1 MTAVR
6 SLWKGMNALIL
17 LGIDTSGKTASVA
30 VCDEENVLAQT
41 SVLTRLTHS
50 QVIMP
55 LCNDVLRNAGIPLS
69 AVDAIVVSNGPGSY
83 TGLRIGV
90 SAVKAMCYAT
100 KKKCLGVSTLES
112 LAYNMR
118 SFHGVICPVM
128 KARLNLMYTAFF
140 TSYQNDISR
149 IFDDTILSVEDIVSR
164 IKAYHGDIILVG
176 DGAQEFTDAEVFLKC
191 IREELPYFPT
201 TGFHCEVLPDDPA
214 VRKQVDDIFY
224 DFFGEENPHQIEDY
238 QNEPKQDMAFGGV

>member
-1 MTAVR
+1 
-6 SLWKGMNALIL
+6 MNALIL

-55 LCNDVLRNAGIPLS
+55 LCSDVLRNAGISLNN
-69 AVDAIVVSNGPGSY
+69 VDAMVVSSGPGSY

-90 SAVKAMCYAT
+90 SAVKAMSFAM

-118 SFHGVICPVM
+118 GFHGVVCTVM

-140 TSYQNDISR
+140 TSHMNVITR
-149 IFDDTILSVEDIVSR
+149 IFDDTILTEEDIISR
-164 IKAYHGDIILVG
+164 IKSYHGDIVLVG
-176 DGAQEFTDAEVFLKC
+176 DAAAELYSKDGLS
-191 IREELPYFPT
+191 ELENVNLAPPHLRLQLASSLCYASF
-201 TGFHCEVLPDDPA
+201 D
-214 VRKQVDDIFY
+214 KQ
-224 DFFGEENPHQIEDY
+224 FGTAEMLNAEYLQVTKAEKDLM
-238 QNEPKQDMAFGGV
+238 DGVQMKNA

>member
-1 MTAVR
+1 MRKEPLLRREMSV
-6 SLWKGMNALIL
+6 LIL

-55 LCNDVLRNAGIPLS
+55 LCNDVIRNAGITLQD
-69 AVDAIVVSNGPGSY
+69 VDAMVVSNGPGSY

-90 SAVKAMCYAT
+90 SAVKAMSYAM

-118 SFHGVICPVM
+118 GFHGVICPVM
-128 KARLNLMYTAFF
+128 KARLDLMYTAFF
-140 TSYQNDISR
+140 TSHQNDIAR
-149 IFDDTILSVEDIVSR
+149 ILDDSILPAKDIVDRLRS
-164 IKAYHGDIILVG
+164 YHGDIMLVG
-176 DGAQEFTDAEVFLKC
+176 DGAREIFSHEEIFGLDNVMLAPPHLRLQLASSLCYASFDKKFGSAENLNA
-191 IREELPYFPT
+191 EYL
-201 TGFHCEVLPDDPA
+201 
-214 VRKQVDDIFY
+214 QVTKAEKDLA
-224 DFFGEENPHQIEDY
+224 EKN
-238 QNEPKQDMAFGGV
+238 A

>member
-1 MTAVR
+1 MTIVGLQWR
-6 SLWKGMNALIL
+6 GMNALIL

-55 LCNDVLRNAGIPLS
+55 LCSEVLRNAGIPLS
-69 AVDAIVVSNGPGSY
+69 GVDALVVSDGPGSY

-90 SAVKAMCYAT
+90 SAVKAMSYAT

-118 SFHGVICPVM
+118 GFHGVICPVM
-128 KARLNLMYTAFF
+128 KARLDLMYTAFF
-140 TSYQNDISR
+140 TSYQNSISR
-149 IFDDTILSVEDIVSR
+149 IFDDTILSTEDIISR
-164 IKAYHGDIILVG
+164 IQSYHGDIVLVG
-176 DGAQEFTDAEVFLKC
+176 DGAMEIYSNENILGLDNVVLAPPHLRLQLASSLCYASFEKQFGTAETL
-191 IREELPYFPT
+191 
-201 TGFHCEVLPDDPA
+201 
-214 VRKQVDDIFY
+214 
-224 DFFGEENPHQIEDY
+224 NPEYMQITKAEKDL
-238 QNEPKQDMAFGGV
+238 NEKNA

>member
-69 AVDAIVVSNGPGSY
+69 AVDAIVVSNGPGS
-83 TGLRIGV
+83 
-90 SAVKAMCYAT
+90 
-100 KKKCLGVSTLES
+100 
-112 LAYNMR
+112 
-118 SFHGVICPVM
+118 
-128 KARLNLMYTAFF
+128 
-140 TSYQNDISR
+140 
-149 IFDDTILSVEDIVSR
+149 
-164 IKAYHGDIILVG
+164 
-176 DGAQEFTDAEVFLKC
+176 
-191 IREELPYFPT
+191 
-201 TGFHCEVLPDDPA
+201 
-214 VRKQVDDIFY
+214 
-224 DFFGEENPHQIEDY
+224 
-238 QNEPKQDMAFGGV
+238 

>member
-176 DGAQEFTDAEVFLKC
+176 DGAQEIYANEEINGLDNVAIAPPHLRLQLASSLCYASFEKQFGSADNLNAEYLQETKA
-191 IREELPYFPT
+191 EKDLAE
-201 TGFHCEVLPDDPA
+201 
-214 VRKQVDDIFY
+214 RKL
-224 DFFGEENPHQIEDY
+224 N
-238 QNEPKQDMAFGGV
+238 A

>member
-1 MTAVR
+1 
-6 SLWKGMNALIL
+6 MNDLIL

-55 LCNDVLRNAGIPLS
+55 ICNDVLRNAGITLND
-69 AVDAIVVSNGPGSY
+69 VDAMVVSNGPGSY

-90 SAVKAMCYAT
+90 SAVKAMSYAM

-118 SFHGVICPVM
+118 GFHGVICPVM
-128 KARLNLMYTAFF
+128 KARLDLMYTAFF
-140 TSYQNDISR
+140 TSHLNEITR
-149 IFDDTILSVEDIVSR
+149 ILDDSILSVNDIISR
-164 IKAYHGDIILVG
+164 LKAYHGDIILVG
-176 DGAQEFTDAEVFLKC
+176 DGAKEIFENEKMAGVENVMLAPPHLRLQLASSLCYASFDKSFGTADTLNAEYMQVTKAEKDLQEKNA
-191 IREELPYFPT
+191 
-201 TGFHCEVLPDDPA
+201 
-214 VRKQVDDIFY
+214 
-224 DFFGEENPHQIEDY
+224 
-238 QNEPKQDMAFGGV
+238 